1 MSLNSVTRKKR
12 LTKRALKR
20 ALERQGLP
28 KINIVFYDETDSTN
42 TRARLYAECCE
53 DKKRRD
59 TLFVARKQ
67 RGGRGRMGRSFVSR
81 GETGL
86 WMSLLRFNGGEGNV
100 GYTVRAAVAVCRAV
114 EGAVKDAGAECNTTV
129 KWVNDVYIGGKKLCG
144 ILAEGGYADEGR
156 LPYSVIGIG
165 INLYK
170 TDFDGELAAIATD
183 LYSECGKNLCRATLA
198 AGIIKEL
205 WYSDKRDFTDE
216 YRRRSFI
223 IGERVT
229 VLRAGESYEAT
240 AISIGDDGALTVRTE
255 NGEERKLIS
264 GEVSIR
270 RSLI

>member
-1 MSLNSVTRKKR
+1 MRHKPNDMPVRHEVIQRYCPKCGDNVIMLRTYGEISRLQCMS
-12 LTKRALKR
+12 
-20 ALERQGLP
+20 
-28 KINIVFYDETDSTN
+28 YDLCD
-42 TRARLYAECCE
+42 CH
-53 DKKRRD
+53 
-59 TLFVARKQ
+59 
-67 RGGRGRMGRSFVSR
+67 
-81 GETGL
+81 
-86 WMSLLRFNGGEGNV
+86 
-100 GYTVRAAVAVCRAV
+100 
-114 EGAVKDAGAECNTTV
+114 KDEFC
-129 KWVNDVYIGGKKLCG
+129 DG

-205 WYSDKRDFTDE
+205 WYSDKRDFTGE